1 MATTQATAV
10 IQFQPPDWYYR
21 PIPIVHGY
29 LQQCAVVAQNSRQPC
44 VGPDRTGGNRR
55 RTSVRRRACY
65 PCKGMGASAARL
77 YEMTTI
83 NIIFHSVT
91 GHTFRLAEALGEGVS
106 AIKGCRPQLKRI
118 PEPAGADPITMSG
131 LDETVHNYL
140 HIPEAVVEDL
150 VHCDGIALGFSV
162 YWGNMNYAM
171 KHFLDSA
178 AKLWS
183 FASPDKPV
191 TAATELIGKPAT
203 VFTGGGTGLGNDAAI
218 LGMWTALGFFG
229 MTIVTLGLNVP
240 EISDPSRVGGGS
252 PLGAGTF
259 SRRPGVRPS
268 VAEMSIARAQGRALA
283 ETSRAWAQRPSG

>member
-1 MATTQATAV
+1 
-10 IQFQPPDWYYR
+10 
-21 PIPIVHGY
+21 
-29 LQQCAVVAQNSRQPC
+29 
-44 VGPDRTGGNRR
+44 
-55 RTSVRRRACY
+55 
-65 PCKGMGASAARL
+65 
-77 YEMTTI
+77 MTTI

-252 PLGAGTF
+252 PPRGRDLFSTARCSSIGCGDVHCASARTSVGRDIPCLGTATF
-259 SRRPGVRPS
+259 RLTLPD
-268 VAEMSIARAQGRALA
+268 
-283 ETSRAWAQRPSG
+283 